1 MVALCVLAAAIAALA
16 CNAYLSAG
24 NTPLRAH
31 RVPQHAHQILSQCG
45 ALRVSPTSQTNFL
58 AREVS
63 DRFEPGTKATLIRNA
78 TIWTGALN
86 GTEVIFGDLL
96 LDGGIIKG
104 IGKIPDSRITS
115 VTGELT
121 AVDANGTW
129 LTPGLGQTFF
139 KIF

>member
-1 MVALCVLAAAIAALA
+1 
-16 CNAYLSAG
+16 
-24 NTPLRAH
+24 
-31 RVPQHAHQILSQCG
+31 
-45 ALRVSPTSQTNFL
+45 
-58 AREVS
+58 VS

-121 AVDANGTW
+121 EVDANGTW